1 MESTVE
7 LCNKVGKDDCKIN
20 CFEDLEYNN
29 NNNNKQ
35 PGATAGG
42 NMSQN

>member
-1 MESTVE
+1 MTAK
-7 LCNKVGKDDCKIN
+7 LI
-20 CFEDLEYNN
+20 CFEDLDY

-42 NMSQN
+42 NMSEK

>member
-7 LCNKVGKDDCKIN
+7 LCNKTGKDDCKIN
-20 CFEDLEYNN
+20 CFKDLEYN

>member
-1 MESTVE
+1 MDKQLRYATRLEKMTAK
-7 LCNKVGKDDCKIN
+7 LI
-20 CFEDLEYNN
+20 CFEDLDY

-42 NMSQN
+42 NI